1 MSRSLWLA
9 ALAFGL
15 GAVALGP
22 HAARAAGA
30 AAMVLELE
38 GAIEPPL
45 EAFDEIP
52 SKSTVIL
59 ADDAWLVFLD
69 YNRCQTVEVA
79 GGRIRFETRGFYVN
93 KGKVKKIERAEC
105 PREVTIAA
113 TGVVGGTVLRS
124 ATSGTVALKLPPTP
138 SFVLVGPRAKDF
150 RRVRFV
156 KGDKTVRELGL
167 SGRRLTWDEGS
178 APLAIGTDYEL
189 VLLPAEAGGEPL
201 SLEII
206 VTDPKSMRASRAMTL
221 IRVE

>member
-9 ALAFGL
+9 ALAVGL
-15 GAVALGP
+15 GALALGP

-59 ADDAWLVFLD
+59 ADDDWLVFLD

-93 KGKVKKIERAEC
+93 KGKVRKVERAEC
-105 PREVTIAA
+105 PREVAIAA

-124 ATSGTVALKLPPTP
+124 ATSGTVALKLPPNPT
-138 SFVLVGPRAKDF
+138 FVLVGPRAKDF

-156 KGDKTVRELGL
+156 KGDETVRELGL
-167 SGRRLTWDEGS
+167 SGPRLTWDEGS
-178 APLAIGTDYEL
+178 APLALGTDYEL
-189 VLLPAEAGGEPL
+189 VLLPAEAGSEPL

>member
-1 MSRSLWLA
+1 MSRSLPLV

-15 GAVALGP
+15 GALALGP

-69 YNRCQTVEVA
+69 YNRCQTVEVV
-79 GGRIRFETRGFYVN
+79 GGRIRFEAHGFYVN
-93 KGKVKKIERAEC
+93 KGKVKKVERAEC
-105 PREVTIAA
+105 PREVAVAA

-138 SFVLVGPRAKDF
+138 SFVLVGPRAKEFD
-150 RRVRFV
+150 RVRFV
-156 KGDKTVRELGL
+156 KGDEAVRELGL
-167 SGRRLTWDEGS
+167 SGHRLSWDEGS
-178 APLAIGTDYEL
+178 APLALGADYTL
-189 VLLPAEAGGEPL
+189 VLLPAAAGSEPL
-201 SLEII
+201 SFEII
-206 VTDPKSMRASRAMTL
+206 VADPKSMRASRAMTL